1 MTTAT
6 DVLETDKNEKKKRRQ
21 HSRQKNGEEETGK
34 TAREKIGQ
42 KASQEPS
49 SLSFGHAGSLH
60 QISRREE
67 SQEIETVPVGP
78 FQNVHHKFA
87 KKGQEEMK
95 EGEEKMR

>member
-1 MTTAT
+1 M
-6 DVLETDKNEKKKRRQ
+6 LKTDKNKKKKRRQ

-34 TAREKIGQ
+34 TAREETGK

-49 SLSFGHAGSLH
+49 SLSFGRAGSLH
-60 QISRREE
+60 KISRREE

-78 FQNVHHKFA
+78 FQNVHHEFA
-87 KKGQEEMK
+87 KKGQEETK